1 MEKQQTLTSHER
13 MGERIEFVRELRQ
26 KKQAEVA
33 EAIGMD
39 QPRYS
44 KAEKGKVR
52 FTPEQLGK
60 LGEILN
66 WPVEDFMS
74 TGPIVVHV
82 ENNHGGNNG
91 YNVTENLQQ
100 HSVPADLVERMLQKN
115 EDRWE
120 MMMKHMMEFME
131 RMIKK

>member
-1 MEKQQTLTSHER
+1 
-13 MGERIEFVRELRQ
+13 MGERIEFVRELRH

-44 KAEKGKVR
+44 KAIKGKVR
-52 FTPEQLGK
+52 FTPQELNK
-60 LGEILN
+60 LGEVLS

-74 TGPIVVHV
+74 TGPLVVRV
-82 ENNHGGNNG
+82 ENNHGNNIG
-91 YNVTENLQQ
+91 YNAIQNQQQ
-100 HSVPADLVERMLQKN
+100 HTLPAELVERMLQKN

-131 RMIKK
+131 RMLKKG

>member
-1 MEKQQTLTSHER
+1 MATAER
-13 MGERIEFVRELRQ
+13 MGERIEFVRELRH

-44 KAEKGKVR
+44 KAIKGKVR
-52 FTPEQLGK
+52 FTLEELNK
-60 LGEILN
+60 LGEVLS

-74 TGPIVVHV
+74 TGPLVVRV

-100 HSVPADLVERMLQKN
+100 HTIPADLVERMLQKN

-131 RMIKK
+131 RMLKKG

>member
-1 MEKQQTLTSHER
+1 MERDDTFTLAKR
-13 MGERIEFVRELRQ
+13 MGERIEFIRELRQ

-39 QPRYS
+39 QPQYS
-44 KAEKGKVR
+44 KIIKGKGR
-52 FTPEQLGK
+52 FSPDQLNK
-60 LGEILN
+60 LGEVLS

-74 TGPIVVHV
+74 TGPLVVRV

-100 HSVPADLVERMLQKN
+100 HTVPVELVERMLQKN

-120 MMMKHMMEFME
+120 MMMKHMMDFME